1 MQEILF
7 IHFLICDDRYT
18 KLGANYLTILSDEA
32 IEEEWKHQ
40 NHHLSKNT
48 TEINLHHSSI
58 NKKRAA
64 QQNSKYRACS
74 GTLEFQ
80 AFFSEIQPGNYG
92 VNLKLKQDQ
101 THQSRTR
108 NLTTLWAHQLSAI
121 SSWNNLLRSMVTG
134 QQTIINR
141 NIHVSSRH
149 QIATRREPWFTTL
162 EEEEEAR
169 HERLFRFIIPSIET
183 SQMLALSQF
192 SARFN

>member
-1 MQEILF
+1 
-7 IHFLICDDRYT
+7 
-18 KLGANYLTILSDEA
+18 
-32 IEEEWKHQ
+32 
-40 NHHLSKNT
+40 
-48 TEINLHHSSI
+48 
-58 NKKRAA
+58 
-64 QQNSKYRACS
+64 
-74 GTLEFQ
+74 
-80 AFFSEIQPGNYG
+80 
-92 VNLKLKQDQ
+92 
-101 THQSRTR
+101 
-108 NLTTLWAHQLSAI
+108 
-121 SSWNNLLRSMVTG
+121 MVTG